1 MYLSNDVINFK
12 STVLREKIRNGDF
25 HHNKLVGLARASI
38 SWFRTYFTRLLN
50 YFKKLRRKEL
60 NDTLSGCKQK
70 LTYWLT
76 YFCVSDWL
84 KAHT

>member
-50 YFKKLRRKEL
+50 YLKKLRRKEV
-60 NDTLSGCKQK
+60 NDTLSGCKQN
-70 LTYWLT
+70 LSYW
-76 YFCVSDWL
+76 
-84 KAHT
+84 